1 MELSK
6 QSNCNIEFLMNIKKS
21 RKNFNYKNN
30 ENFRIS
36 NSSIFFNDDI
46 WDFNYLNVNN
56 RRKTRYRYNFT
67 NIPSQFTFII
77 KHLIL
82 NEVFYKKNSFG
93 SAERVYSEV
102 SRFLREIDEMGVS
115 NILMLD
121 KKSLEIYINEKQKT
135 LSNNS
140 VERLCT
146 HIVKVIEL
154 LEEITE
160 KKFSGAKSFIKQTAK
175 ECRIF
180 RDAYSAKNDYIPDSF
195 LNQTISLAIK
205 DMNDENLDLGRRIV
219 ACLIV
224 IIAETGMRGEEV
236 SLLESGMLDTINIES
251 TNKVVNYLKFKTFKT
266 QSSTGEYTETF
277 CYLPPNATNAY
288 IMAEKLMNECVDLK
302 RTEESRLRSIVIAA
316 NREDEIE
323 KTKKGRISILSLRKI
338 VSSISDEEMEKID
351 KIRRKYLYVDY
362 KWGRQKRGSDV
373 FRNDL
378 VSFYIRHKDDISLDD
393 INQSDIDNLNQFM
406 FTSESKFEREF
417 TVEQRKNI
425 KYEDVIDDIYYY
437 VNPHRF
443 RVTMCTKLFAGN
455 VHLDY
460 IVKHMNHLSE
470 DMTVYYNK
478 AFQAKDEL
486 EESMK
491 ILALMSKD
499 SNGLIETDI
508 EKVNNVTY
516 KTLLSDNILKE
527 NIDKMNSFLKEN
539 DFNILT
545 DIDIILKKL
554 KKLSAPVAANDLGV
568 CINIISQSVCEKREI
583 FYSTIDL
590 QITLP
595 TYKNINY
602 TYDLYK
608 ERVKIVK
615 HNKEISDNNNI
626 YNNEYEREVNSL
638 KHLINTKLKK
648 ELDLL
653 QEDLNKLGR
662 DSVIEKYPYLDHIV
676 KNISNINKEIKIWN

>member
-1 MELSK
+1 MGLSK
-6 QSNCNIEFLMNIKKS
+6 QSSYNIEFLMNVRKS
-21 RKNFNYKNN
+21 RKNFNHKKNQ
-30 ENFRIS
+30 NFKIS
-36 NSSIFFNDDI
+36 NSSISFNDDI

-56 RRKTRYRYNFT
+56 RKKTLYRYDFT

-82 NEVFYKKNSFG
+82 NELFYKKNSFG
-93 SAERVYSEV
+93 SAHKVYSDV
-102 SRFLREIDEMGVS
+102 ARLLREMDEMEIS

-121 KKSLEIYINEKQKT
+121 KKTLETYINEKQKT
-135 LSNNS
+135 LSNNG
-140 VERLCT
+140 VELLCVN
-146 HIVKVIEL
+146 IEKVIEL
-154 LEEITE
+154 SEEITGN
-160 KKFSGAKSFIKQTAK
+160 KFTGVKSFLQKTAK
-175 ECRIF
+175 ECRLF
-180 RDAYSAKNDYIPDSF
+180 RDAYSAKNSYIPDAF

-205 DMNDENLDLGRRIV
+205 DMNDENLDIGRRIV

-236 SLLESGMLDTINIES
+236 SLLESGMLDTITIES

-266 QSSTGEYTETF
+266 QSNMNEYKDTY
-277 CYLPPNATNAY
+277 CYLPPNSTNAY
-288 IMAEKLMNECVDLK
+288 IMAEKLMNQSVDQE
-302 RTEESRLRSIVIAA
+302 RTEESKLRSIVIAA
-316 NREDEIE
+316 NREHEIE
-323 KTKKGRISILSLRKI
+323 KTKKGRVSILSLRKI
-338 VSSISDEEMEKID
+338 VASISDEEMEQID
-351 KIRRKYLYVDY
+351 KRRRKYLYVDW
-362 KWGRQKRGSDV
+362 KWGRQKRGSNV

-378 VSFYIRHKDDISLDD
+378 VSFYIRHKDDISLDN
-393 INQSDIDNLNQFM
+393 IKQSDIENLNQFM
-406 FTSESKFEREF
+406 FTNESKFNREF

-425 KYEDVIDDIYYY
+425 KYEDVIDETYYY

-443 RVTMCTKLFAGN
+443 RVTVCTKLFSGN

-470 DMTVYYNK
+470 DMTTYYNK
-478 AFQAKDEL
+478 SYELKDQL
-486 EESMK
+486 EGSLK

-499 SNGLIETDI
+499 NDGLIETDI
-508 EKVNNVTY
+508 DKVGNAAY
-516 KTLLSDNILKE
+516 KTFLSDSFFKE

-545 DIDIILKKL
+545 DIDVILKKL
-554 KKLSAPVAANDLGV
+554 KRLSAPVASNDLGI
-568 CINIISQSVCEKREI
+568 CISIISQSICEKREM
-583 FYSTIDL
+583 FYNTLDL

-615 HNKEISDNNNI
+615 HNKEISDKNNN

-638 KHLINTKLKK
+638 RHLINTKLKK
-648 ELDLL
+648 ELELL
-653 QEDLNKLGR
+653 QEDLNKVGC
-662 DSVIEKYPYLDHIV
+662 DSVIEKYPYLEHIV
-676 KNISNINKEIKIWN
+676 KNISNINEEIKIWS